1 MFDVAGEKNTC
12 ILSPT
17 GFAESPRLPVAYYG
31 PHSPEWYYILLSG
44 HLGPKWEDKQS
55 RKTRD
60 SLDPFHNLGQGI

>member
-1 MFDVAGEKNTC
+1 MFDVAGEKNEY

-17 GFAESPRLPVAYYG
+17 GFAESPRLPVACYG
-31 PHSPEWYYILLSG
+31 PHSPEWYYILSG

-55 RKTRD
+55 RKIRES